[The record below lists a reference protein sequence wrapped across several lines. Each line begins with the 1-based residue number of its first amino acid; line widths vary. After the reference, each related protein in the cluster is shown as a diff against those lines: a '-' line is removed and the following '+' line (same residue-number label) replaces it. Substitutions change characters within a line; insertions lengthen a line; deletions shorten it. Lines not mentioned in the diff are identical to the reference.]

1 MKKESYQVKV
11 HIVKV
16 HVKYKTGE
24 RQYIALDIVK
34 KLPALVLPKRYSSA
48 WEVNFYPSTHKCLSI
63 SITHPSYPVN
73 IVTEPD
79 MKQKTAKAA
88 MTGYYVM

>member
-24 RQYIALDIVK
+24 NIALDIVK
-34 KLPALVLPKRYSSA
+34 KLPALVSPKRYSSA
-48 WEVNFYPSTHKCLSI
+48 WEVDFYPSTHKYLSI
-63 SITHPSYPVN
+63 SITHPCYPVN
-73 IVTEPD
+73 IVMEPD

>member
-24 RQYIALDIVK
+24 NIALDIVK
-34 KLPALVLPKRYSSA
+34 KLPALVSPKRYSSA
-48 WEVNFYPSTHKCLSI
+48 QGDICT
-63 SITHPSYPVN
+63 
-73 IVTEPD
+73 
-79 MKQKTAKAA
+79 
-88 MTGYYVM
+88 